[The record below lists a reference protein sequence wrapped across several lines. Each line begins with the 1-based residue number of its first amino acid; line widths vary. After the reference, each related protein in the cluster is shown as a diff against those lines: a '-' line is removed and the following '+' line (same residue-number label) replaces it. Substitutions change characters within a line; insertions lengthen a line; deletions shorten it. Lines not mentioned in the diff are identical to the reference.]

1 MKPKAG
7 DKVKVETTDGTF
19 EGTLLPRPELLGDD
33 ITVLKLT
40 TGYNIGIENKKI
52 KQITVLGTHE
62 TKETTL
68 PKQKKNSSLPTVA
81 ILSTGGT
88 IASRVDYLTGGV
100 KANLKAE
107 DFLALCPELADIANI
122 ETSDVLHM
130 MSEDAT
136 TADWQKIA
144 QAVHDVIDKVNGVVI
159 THGTDTMHFTSA
171 ALSFLL
177 KDLTKPV
184 IITGAQRSIDRG
196 SSDAFMNLVCAVQ
209 AAAKWN
215 GAEVAVCM
223 HATSNDDY
231 CHLLR
236 GTKVR
241 KMHTSSRDAFKPVN
255 TKPLAKV
262 YPDGKIEKISD
273 VKARSKGK
281 VSLRKIG
288 GTAALVY
295 AYPDMDPGIID
306 YHVKQKVDA
315 IIFAGTGLGHVP
327 LNNNFS
333 LEPALQKAKKAGAR
347 IYVCTQ
353 TLNGSVHP
361 YVYANLRKLSIGLG
375 ATFLGDML
383 PETAY
388 AKALVATQEKDSQ
401 KFMTDNIAGEYEQ

>member
-1 MKPKAG
+1 MKAKAG

-19 EGTLLPRPELLGDD
+19 EGTLLPRPELLGED

-62 TKETTL
+62 AKETTL

-107 DFLALCPELADIANI
+107 DFLALCPELAEIANI

-136 TADWQKIA
+136 TEDWGKIA
-144 QAVHDVIDKVNGVVI
+144 QTVHDVIDKADGVVI

-262 YPDGKIEKISD
+262 YPDGKIEKMSD

-306 YHVKQKVDA
+306 YHVKQKVNA
-315 IIFAGTGLGHVP
+315 IVFAGTGLGHVP
-327 LNNNFS
+327 LNNKFS
-333 LEPALQKAKKAGAR
+333 LEPALQKAKKAG
-347 IYVCTQ
+347 IKLYICTQ

-361 YVYANLRKLSIGLG
+361 YVYANLRKLSVGLG